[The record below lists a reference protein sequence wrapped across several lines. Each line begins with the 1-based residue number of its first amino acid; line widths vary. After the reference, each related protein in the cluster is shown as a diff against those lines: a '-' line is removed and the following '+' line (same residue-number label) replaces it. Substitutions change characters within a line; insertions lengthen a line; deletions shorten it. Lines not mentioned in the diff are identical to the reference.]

1 MLCCSVFVMLAALSS
16 NTPAASVALDNNFN
30 PPSFAYPDFGT
41 RTLLLP
47 DGKFVQYFNV
57 QTLTDQPGSGAIM
70 RFLPDGSFDSSFS
83 FTRDFPQVGAAA
95 ALPDGRLIVAAFQ
108 DIYGNAGNEYILR
121 LNTDGS
127 IDSTFSA
134 PVTPALLVGNF
145 RASAIQPDGKILL
158 AGFFTNFGGLGRQG
172 LVRLNGDGTL
182 DPNFAAIT
190 LQFDNTSFA
199 GGANG
204 LWAEPTLQSDGKI
217 IIAGDFVAVNDVARP
232 GVARLNADGTLD
244 TTFNPSGFIRT
255 GTSPIR
261 GAVVQ
266 SDGNIVIGGKFTVP
280 ANFTA
285 NPTGLEYT
293 QLPNIRLN
301 ATDGTVDQTYG
312 CFTDLTVNGIGFL
325 KMRDALIQSDDKVI
339 MIDTSI
345 FRFNTDGTLDST
357 FRQPVLLID
366 RGLDPNSLPEA
377 FTLNLQGDGKVLF
390 GGGFTDIDDAT
401 GPANGVRFGVG
412 RVNSDGTLDTG
423 FLMSDKSGY
432 NISPISFARQPDGTT
447 VIAFN
452 AASFSLLPP
461 EAAIPHG
468 FGRLLSNGTHDA
480 AFDPLAA
487 QTRISYAT
495 AFAQLGDGSLVVQG
509 TDADSGN
516 IKAFRVLADGTL
528 DLSFAHNGNQNIYTP
543 DIASSLLQAD
553 GKLIAVILDL
563 SANPNATNRTDLA
576 GVASGNLLER
586 FLPDSTFDANYRVDS
601 QVTADMVQRDSS
613 TQQVTTISITAK
625 LLATYA
631 DGRVLLGYLT
641 TNNTWRLVRLTSSG
655 AIDPTFQAGSVPA
668 VNVTTTITPFTD
680 PVTGVA
686 TAASRLSQVVP
697 DRGFA
702 DAQLL
707 TNGQIIVA
715 GNFLSYGSSASN
727 GIVRLNSDGTVDAS
741 FQAGAGAQWTQTTQT
756 GTFHPSIDNIEIEN
770 DGKFL
775 ITGTFEAFNG
785 TAARGIASLNPNGS
799 VDATFSVPLVRNKF
813 DPNNAFLAR
822 QPDGSFLLSGPYTS
836 PNQAI
841 SPSFFHLNSFGGI
854 PIVGSPTVANATVGQ
869 SFTYNIVASGQPT
882 SYSAIGLPSGF
893 TINSATGVISGSG
906 LAQFVGSYHVTLTAT
921 NSLGTS
927 TTRSLELNINPAPTP
942 PTPPA
947 NDNFA
952 NGQAIS
958 GIGGTIQG
966 ANINGTAAATKE
978 AGEPNH
984 AGDPGGASVW
994 YVWTAPADR
1003 TFFFNTNGSNFDT
1016 LLAVY
1021 TGNSVGS
1028 LVEVVSNHAGD
1039 GTSKVEFVAV
1049 KGTVYHIAVDGAA
1062 GATGNI
1068 QLDWGIPIV
1077 ASTNPII
1084 TSPLEA
1090 EGVVGQQFVY
1100 QIVANNSPTSYDAFN
1115 LPPGLT
1121 FDPTT
1126 GVIGGIP
1133 TQAGSTSVE
1142 ISAIG
1147 SSSTGSDTL
1156 TINIDPAPSAGPVI
1170 TSATSAT
1177 GRTGTFFSFQVLAS
1191 GLTSAARASASGLP
1205 PGLAIDDVSGLISGT
1220 PIEDG
1225 SFEVFVAIVDG
1236 SNTAVETL
1244 ELTFTSNP
1252 AIPVIVSPSTAPLTP
1267 GQFFTYTIVAPATT
1281 DPNDHTVF
1289 SIVGTLPAGLG
1300 LDPTTGVISG
1310 TPTARAQRIPNLTP
1324 LFKALSDTPV
1334 VGAVQLVASNS
1345 QGTATQPLN
1354 FVQPAPNPLANI
1366 STRMQVQTGA
1376 NVMIGGFIV
1385 TGMEPKKVVIRAL
1398 GPTLANFNVPNVLA
1412 NPTIELHD
1420 GTGKLVTTDDNWG
1433 DLQKADLIAAGYAPP
1448 NNFESA
1454 ILATLNPGNYTAIVR
1469 GFSGSTGV
1477 GLVEVYDLSQT
1488 SSSSTIVNISTR
1500 GQVQTGSN
1508 VMIGGFIVGPSGT
1521 GTANVLVRALG
1532 PTLTE
1537 FGVPGAL
1544 ADPTLEIHDGTGNII
1559 SSNNN
1564 WKDTQQSQIEATG
1577 MAPPHD
1583 TESAIVASL
1592 TPGNYTAIVRGNGGS
1607 TGVALVEVYALH

>member
-1 MLCCSVFVMLAALSS
+1 MLAALSS
-16 NTPAASVALDNNFN
+16 NAPAASVALDNNFN
-30 PPSFAYPDFGT
+30 PPSFAYPDGS

-47 DGKFVQYFNV
+47 GGKFVQYFNI

-70 RFLPDGSFDSSFS
+70 RFFPDGSFDASFS

-108 DIYGNAGNEYILR
+108 NIYNDAGNEYILR

-134 PVTPALLVGNF
+134 PVTPANLVGNF
-145 RASAIQPDGKILL
+145 RAITIQPDGKILL

-190 LQFDNTSFA
+190 LQFDNTSFP

-204 LWAEPTLQSDGKI
+204 LWATPTLQSDGKI
-217 IIAGDFVAVNDVARP
+217 IMVGDFVAVNDVARP

-244 TTFNPSGFIRT
+244 TTFNPSGFTRT
-255 GTSPIR
+255 GTGPIR

-266 SDGNIVIGGKFTVP
+266 SDGKVVVGGKFTVP

-285 NPTGLEYT
+285 NPTGLPYN

-301 ATDGTVDQTYG
+301 GADGTVDQTYG
-312 CFTDLTVNGIGFL
+312 CFTDLTVNGIGFIR
-325 KMRDALIQSDDKVI
+325 MRDVLIQSDDKVI
-339 MIDTSI
+339 MIDTSV
-345 FRFNTDGTLDST
+345 FRFNTDGTLDGT
-357 FRQPVLLID
+357 FRQPIFLIE

-377 FTLNLQGDGKVLF
+377 FTLNLQSDGKVLF
-390 GGGFTDIDDAT
+390 GGAFTDIDDAT
-401 GPANGVRFGVG
+401 GPANGLRFGVG
-412 RVNSDGTLDTG
+412 RVNSDGTLDTS
-423 FLMSDKSGY
+423 FQETHKTGY
-432 NISPISFARQPDGTT
+432 NISPISFSRQPDGATL
-447 VIAFN
+447 VGFN
-452 AASFSLLPP
+452 AVGFSLLPNEP
-461 EAAIPHG
+461 AIPHN
-468 FGRLLSNGTHDA
+468 FGRLLANGTLDA
-480 AFDPLAA
+480 TFDPLAA
-487 QTRISYAT
+487 QSRISYAK
-495 AFAQLGDGSLVVQG
+495 AFAVLSDGSVVVQG
-509 TDADSGN
+509 LSQDGS
-516 IKAFRVLADGTL
+516 KSKVVRVFPDGTL
-528 DLSFAHNGNQNIYTP
+528 DTEFGHNNNQNVDTP
-543 DIASSLLQAD
+543 DVSRALLQSD
-553 GKLIAVILDL
+553 GKLVAAASGAQAILD
-563 SANPNATNRTDLA
+563 
-576 GVASGNLLER
+576 GKLLER
-586 FLPDSTFDANYRVDS
+586 FFPDSTFDTSYAVDAQITNDMVLRNPS
-601 QVTADMVQRDSS
+601 TSVVTAIA
-613 TQQVTTISITAK
+613 TTVK
-625 LLATYA
+625 LLATYD
-631 DGRVLLGYLT
+631 DGRVLLGYLGADST
-641 TNNTWRLVRLTSSG
+641 FHLVRLLGNGSL
-655 AIDPTFQAGSVPA
+655 DPTFQGGATAATNIHTS
-668 VNVTTTITPFTD
+668 NPFVFD
-680 PVTGVA
+680 PVTQI
-686 TAASRLSQVVP
+686 SSQITELTSDP
-697 DRGFA
+697 GFA
-702 DAQLL
+702 GAQLL
-707 TNGQIIVA
+707 ANGQVVVV
-715 GNFLSYGSSASN
+715 GNFASYGSSTAK
-727 GIVRLNSDGTVDAS
+727 GIVRLNSDGTVDS
-741 FQAGAGAQWTQTTQT
+741 TFQAGAGAQWTQTTET
-756 GTFHPSIDNIEIEN
+756 STFRPSIDNIEIEN

-785 TAARGIASLNPNGS
+785 FAAAGIASLNANGS
-799 VDATFSVPLVRNKF
+799 VDTGFSIPVTRNVF
-813 DPNNAFLAR
+813 DPSNALLAR

-836 PNQAI
+836 PNQTI
-841 SPSFFHLNSFGGI
+841 SPSFIHIKSFGGI
-854 PIVGSPTVANATVGQ
+854 PIVGSPTVADATVGQ
-869 SFTYNIVASGQPT
+869 SFSYNLVASGQPI
-882 SYSAIGLPSGF
+882 SYSASGLPSGF
-893 TINSATGVISGSG
+893 TINSSTGVISGSG
-906 LAQFVGSYHVTLTAT
+906 LAQFVGSYHVLLTAT
-921 NSLGTS
+921 NNEGTS
-927 TTRSLELNINPAPTP
+927 STRALELNVQPVPTP

-966 ANINGTAAATKE
+966 ANINGTATATKE
-978 AGEPNH
+978 TGEPNH
-984 AGDPGGASVW
+984 AGDLGGASVW
-994 YVWTAPADR
+994 YVWAAPADR
-1003 TFFFNTNGSNFDT
+1003 TFFFDTHGSNFDT

-1028 LVEVVSNHAGD
+1028 ISKVVSNNDDPNTSD
-1039 GTSKVEFVAV
+1039 GTSQVQFAAV
-1049 KGTVYHIAVDGAA
+1049 KGTVYHIAVDGA
-1062 GATGNI
+1062 GGVTGNI
-1068 QLDWGIPIV
+1068 QLEWGIPV
-1077 ASTNPII
+1077 AASTNPII

-1090 EGVVGQQFVY
+1090 GGVVGQQFVY
-1100 QIVANNSPTSYDAFN
+1100 QIVANNSPTSYDATN

-1121 FDPTT
+1121 IDTAS
-1126 GVIGGIP
+1126 GVIGGVP
-1133 TQAGSTSVE
+1133 TQPGSTPVT
-1142 ISAIG
+1142 ISATGATI
-1147 SSSTGSDTL
+1147 GSDTL
-1156 TINIDPAPSAGPVI
+1156 NITIDPAPAAGPII

-1177 GRTGTFFSFQVLAS
+1177 GRTGSFFSFQVLAS

-1205 PGLAIDDVSGLISGT
+1205 PGLAIDNVSGLISGT
-1220 PIEDG
+1220 PTSDG

-1236 SNTAVETL
+1236 SNTALQTL
-1244 ELTFTSNP
+1244 ELTFTSDP

-1310 TPTARAQRIPNLTP
+1310 TPTARMQRIPDFTP

-1385 TGMEPKKVVIRAL
+1385 SGMEPKKVVIRAL
-1398 GPTLANFNVPNVLA
+1398 GPTLANFGVPSVLA

-1420 GTGKLVTTDDNWG
+1420 GSGNVITTDDNWG
-1433 DLQKADLIAAGYAPP
+1433 DLQHTDLVAAGYAPP

-1477 GLVEVYDLSQT
+1477 GLIEVYDLSQT

-1508 VMIGGFIVGPSGT
+1508 VMIGGFIVGSSGT

-1544 ADPTLEIHDGTGNII
+1544 ADPTLEIHNGAGSII
-1559 SSNNN
+1559 ASNNN
-1564 WKDTQQSQIEATG
+1564 WKDTQQSQIAATG

-1583 TESAIVASL
+1583 TESAIIASL